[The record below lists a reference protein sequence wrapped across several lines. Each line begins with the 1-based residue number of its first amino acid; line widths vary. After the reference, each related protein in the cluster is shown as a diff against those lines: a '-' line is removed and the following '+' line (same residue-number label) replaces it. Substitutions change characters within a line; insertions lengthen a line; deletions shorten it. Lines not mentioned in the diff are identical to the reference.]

1 MSAWLYLALVTALY
15 IAVPIA
21 LPVTFPP
28 ILSVFHMTE
37 QMDTLFLL
45 AQLKVTGSSNIF
57 SPCLVLLFSALPGGS
72 FIETSPGARI
82 RKHSTLNSQISNNS
96 RLTTK
101 TEMSN
106 YFFLS
111 YETKELGE
119 KKHHVSLFSQEG
131 FIHRHACQSH
141 VLPSG
146 SRASTRNA
154 LLWHRR
160 SLQSPSFLSCN

>member
-15 IAVPIA
+15 IAVLIA

-37 QMDTLFLL
+37 QMYTLFLL

-57 SPCLVLLFSALPGGS
+57 SPRLILLLSALPGAR
-72 FIETSPGARI
+72 IRI

-131 FIHRHACQSH
+131 FIHRHVCQSH

-154 LLWHRR
+154 LLWHNR

>member
-1 MSAWLYLALVTALY
+1 MSTWLYLALVTALY

-57 SPCLVLLFSALPGGS
+57 SPHLILLLSALPGAQ
-72 FIETSPGARI
+72 IRI

-154 LLWHRR
+154 LLWHSR

>member
-119 KKHHVSLFSQEG
+119 KKHHVSLF
-131 FIHRHACQSH
+131 FPRRIHPQACM
-141 VLPSG
+141 PK
-146 SRASTRNA
+146 
-154 LLWHRR
+154 
-160 SLQSPSFLSCN
+160 PCPP

>member
-1 MSAWLYLALVTALY
+1 MSTWLYLALVTALY

-57 SPCLVLLFSALPGGS
+57 SPHLILLLSAL
-72 FIETSPGARI
+72 PGARI

-119 KKHHVSLFSQEG
+119 KKHHVSLF
-131 FIHRHACQSH
+131 FPRRIHPQTCM
-141 VLPSG
+141 PKPC
-146 SRASTRNA
+146 T
-154 LLWHRR
+154 
-160 SLQSPSFLSCN
+160 P